1 RHNKPEANKPRSGC
15 REDSTVISRISMTSK
30 WARTLAGAACA
41 ALLTLMLAPGAA
53 QAKWPEKPVRIV
65 LPFGPG
71 GVAHVTARI
80 MADRL
85 SKKLGQQFV
94 IENMPGPGGINAAR
108 AVTGAP
114 PDGYTMGLVTNGT
127 AISVAAFN
135 HLPFDPTQF
144 QMVSTIGLFDLVF
157 AVKADAPYKS
167 LKDVVAAAKANPGKL
182 NIGTIAVGGTQNLG
196 AELFKSL
203 ADVNVVIVPY
213 KNSPDVVVS
222 VLRGDAAMLVEFP
235 PAIQGQVNDGK
246 LRVLATSSPKR
257 STLTPDMPTAAES
270 GVPGYEVTS
279 WNAIFAPKGTPKE
292 VVDTMNAAIRE
303 VLAMPDV
310 KAAFAKVGVLAQ
322 PSTPDE
328 LMARLKSD
336 ITKWNAVIE
345 KAHIPRK

>member
-1 RHNKPEANKPRSGC
+1 MIA
-15 REDSTVISRISMTSK
+15 
-30 WARTLAGAACA
+30 A
-41 ALLTLMLAPGAA
+41 ALTLSLSPGAA

-71 GVAHVTARI
+71 GVADVTARI

-94 IENMPGPGGINAAR
+94 IENMAGPGGINAAR

-135 HLPFDPTQF
+135 HMPFDPTQF

-157 AVKADAPYKS
+157 AVKGDSPYKS
-167 LKDVVAAAKANPGKL
+167 LKDVVAEAKANPGKL
-182 NIGTIAVGGTQNLG
+182 NIATIAVGGTQNLG
-196 AELFKSL
+196 AELFKSM

-213 KNSPDVVVS
+213 KTSPDVVVS

-235 PAIQGQVNDGK
+235 PGIQGQVNDGK
-246 LRVLATSSPKR
+246 LRVLATSSPQR
-257 STLTPDMPTAAES
+257 SALKPDVPTAAES

-292 VVDTMNAAIRE
+292 VVDAMNAAIRE

-310 KAAFAKVGVLAQ
+310 KEAYAKVGVTAQ
-322 PSTPDE
+322 PNTPDE
-328 LMARLKSD
+328 LMSRLKSD

-345 KAHIPRK
+345 KAHIPKK

>member
-1 RHNKPEANKPRSGC
+1 M
-15 REDSTVISRISMTSK
+15 SRRNFAGPK
-30 WARTLAGAACA
+30 HALATIAA
-41 ALLTLMLAPGAA
+41 ALTLSLSPGAA

-71 GVAHVTARI
+71 GVADVTARI

-157 AVKADAPYKS
+157 AVKGDSPYKS
-167 LKDVVAAAKANPGKL
+167 LKDVVAEAKANPGKL
-182 NIGTIAVGGTQNLG
+182 NIATIAVGGTQNLG
-196 AELFKSL
+196 AELFKSM

-213 KNSPDVVVS
+213 KTSPDVVVS

-257 STLTPDMPTAAES
+257 STLTPDIPTAAES

>member
-1 RHNKPEANKPRSGC
+1 VNR
-15 REDSTVISRISMTSK
+15 TIF
-30 WARTLAGAACA
+30 ARPKHA
-41 ALLTLMLAPGAA
+41 LTLFATALTVLLGPGAA

-71 GVAHVTARI
+71 GVADVTARI

-85 SKKLGQQFV
+85 GKKLGQQFV

-108 AVTGAP
+108 AVTGAA

-157 AVKADAPYKS
+157 AVKADSPYKT
-167 LKDVVAAAKANPGKL
+167 LKDVVAEAKTNPGKL
-182 NIGTIAVGGTQNLG
+182 NIATIAVGGTQNLG
-196 AELFKSL
+196 AELFKSI

-213 KNSPDVVVS
+213 KTSPDVVVS

-235 PAIQGQVNDGK
+235 PGIQGQVNDGK
-246 LRVLATSSPKR
+246 LRVLATSSPQR
-257 STLTPDMPTAAES
+257 SALTPNLPTAAES

-292 VVDTMNAAIRE
+292 IVDAMNAAMRE

-310 KAAFAKVGVLAQ
+310 KEAFAKVGVTAQ

-345 KAHIPRK
+345 KAHIPKK